1 MKIKNNL
8 NLLHYLR
15 SKNPKLPKYTLYA
28 LIILLGTLFSFNFV
42 VTRNKFIESRIAPE
56 QANINQQNLANPTA
70 TKYQEAG
77 LKLYNQQQNQKSP
90 AALREAI
97 KKYETALKLWKK
109 SGNKSSQSG
118 ALSALGQA
126 YTELGETQKALEFYN
141 QALNLRRGISDKKAQ
156 VTTLGNIALL
166 ERSQGKFDKSLK
178 RIKSAI
184 AIIEDLR
191 TTYQNLDERSA
202 YFASVQSYYKFHI
215 DLLMQLH
222 KKNPKAGYD
231 AEALHISERSRAR
244 GLIELL
250 RQAKANLCQGI
261 DPKLLKEEERLQAQ
275 QEEQERIL
283 SQYLNQPQQPTQLI
297 AATKKQIAD
306 INQQQ
311 QELDTKIRT
320 QNPEREKVI
329 NPKPNRDIL
338 RLPQI
343 QKLLDKDTLMLHYSL
358 GEERS
363 YLWAITPNSI
373 SSYQLPPRKQIE
385 IAAEKFRSGIQTPN
399 ELPNEVIQAA
409 NEFSQ
414 IILAPVANKLPG
426 KRLLF
431 IGDGALQ
438 DIPFAALPD
447 QNPNQNLKVNQIANS
462 LQEQYQPLML
472 NHEIVNLPSASATAI
487 QRKKLAKRKPAP
499 KTLAVFADP
508 VYSPNDER
516 VAFNSQNKQLNPEIR
531 QLATD
536 MSSLEKEE
544 RSQIEALVRSQTQ
557 GNFTRLLGTV
567 AEAKGI
573 LELVPTSTSMQAIGF
588 DANFNSATSSNLDQ
602 FRILHFATHGFVN
615 YEKPELSGIVLSLV
629 NQKGDSIPGFLR
641 LEDIWNTKYP
651 AELIVLSA
659 CETGLG
665 KDISGEGLVGLT
677 RGLMYAGAARVIVS
691 LWNVNDEGTAVLMQE
706 FYKEMLQQNKTPA
719 TALRAA
725 QRKLWENKELRSPYF
740 WAAFTLQGEW
750 H

>member
-1 MKIKNNL
+1 MKAKNKL
-8 NLLHYLR
+8 NFLYYLR
-15 SKNPKLPKYTLYA
+15 TKYPKAPKYSLYA
-28 LIILLGTLFSFNFV
+28 LIVLLGTLFLFNSV
-42 VTRNKFIESRIAPE
+42 VTRNQLTESRIAPE
-56 QANINQQNLANPTA
+56 TPSISQQNLTNPA
-70 TKYQEAG
+70 AAKYLEAG
-77 LKLYNQQQNQKSP
+77 LILHNQQDNQKSSE
-90 AALREAI
+90 ALREAI
-97 KKYETALKLWKK
+97 KKYEIALRLWKK
-109 SGNKSSQSG
+109 SGDKLSQSA

-126 YTELGETQKALEFYN
+126 YTDLGETQKALEFYN
-141 QALNLRRGISDKKAQ
+141 QALNLRRAISDKNAQ
-156 VTTLGNIALL
+156 VSTLGNIALL
-166 ERSQGKFDKSLK
+166 ERSQSKLDKSLK

-261 DPKLLKEEERLQAQ
+261 DPKLLVEEERLQAQ
-275 QEEQERIL
+275 REEQEKIL
-283 SQYLNQPQQPTQLI
+283 SQYLNKPQQSTQLI
-297 AATKKQIAD
+297 AATQKKIAD

-311 QELDTKIRT
+311 QKLDAKIRV

-373 SSYQLPPRKQIE
+373 TSYQLPKRKEIE
-385 IAAEKFRSGIQTPN
+385 LAAEKFRSGIQTPN

-414 IILAPVANKLPG
+414 IILAPVANKLSG

-438 DIPFAALPD
+438 DVPFAALPD
-447 QNPNQNLKVNQIANS
+447 PNQSDKVQQVSANS

-499 KTLAVFADP
+499 KLVAVFADP

-516 VAFNSQNKQLNPEIR
+516 VAFNSLSKQLNPEVR

-536 MSSLEKEE
+536 MSPLEKQQ
-544 RSQIEALVRSQTQ
+544 RSQIETLVRSQNQ

-573 LELVPTSTSMQAIGF
+573 LELIPTISTMQAIGF
-588 DANFNSATSSNLDQ
+588 DANFNSATSNTLDQ

-665 KDISGEGLVGLT
+665 KDVSGEGLVGLT
-677 RGLMYAGAARVIVS
+677 RGLMYAGAERVVVS
-691 LWNVNDEGTAVLMQE
+691 LWNVNDEGTSVLMQE
-706 FYKEMLQQNKTPA
+706 FYKEMLQQKKTPA
-719 TALRAA
+719 IALRAA

-750 H
+750 Q

>member
-1 MKIKNNL
+1 MKVKNKL
-8 NLLHYLR
+8 NFLHYLR
-15 SKNPKLPKYTLYA
+15 SKHPKSTKYSFYA
-28 LIILLGTLFSFNFV
+28 FLILLGILFSFNFV
-42 VTRNKFIESRIAPE
+42 VTRNKLTELTITPE
-56 QANINQQNLANPTA
+56 QLNINQKNLTNPAA
-70 TKYQEAG
+70 TKYLEAG
-77 LKLYNQQQNQKSP
+77 LILHNQQDNQKSSEP
-90 AALREAI
+90 LREAI
-97 KKYETALKLWKK
+97 KKYETALQLWKK
-109 SGNKSSQSG
+109 SGDKSAQSG
-118 ALSALGQA
+118 ALTALGQA
-126 YTELGETQKALEFYN
+126 YTDLGETQKALGFYN
-141 QALNLRRGISDKKAQ
+141 KALNLRRAISDKKAQ

-166 ERSQGKFDKSLK
+166 ERSQDNLDKSLK

-191 TTYQNLDERSA
+191 TTYKNLDERSA

-222 KKNPKAGYD
+222 NKNPKAGYD

-261 DPKLLKEEERLQAQ
+261 DPKLLVEEERLQAQ

-297 AATKKQIAD
+297 AATQKQIAD
-306 INQQQ
+306 INKQQ
-311 QELDTKIRT
+311 QELDAKIRT
-320 QNPEREKVI
+320 QNPDREKVI

-373 SSYQLPPRKQIE
+373 SSYQLPKRQEIE
-385 IAAEKFRSGIQTPN
+385 LAAEKFRSGIQTPN

-414 IILAPVANKLPG
+414 IILAPVANQLPG

-438 DIPFAALPD
+438 DIPFAALPE
-447 QNPNQNLKVNQIANS
+447 PNQNPQVNQIANS

-536 MSSLEKEE
+536 ISSLEKEQ
-544 RSQIEALVRSQTQ
+544 RSQIETLIRNQTQ

-573 LELVPTSTSMQAIGF
+573 LELIPTSTSMQAIGF
-588 DANFNSATSSNLDQ
+588 DANFNSATSTNLDQ

-750 H
+750 Q